1 MNKIDLHIHSEFSS
15 DGELGVEKIIDLSKE
30 KGVEVIA
37 ITDHN
42 SVKGVQRAIEYGNTF
57 NVKVIPG
64 IEIDCTY
71 KNINLH
77 VLGYFIDYNRVEF
90 RQLENDIYE
99 KEKKVAL
106 EKIIKLRD
114 AINVKVDIEEIFR
127 KASGRIITGEAIAEN
142 VLNSAENSINP
153 LLQPYLNGGDKCDM
167 PYVNFYWDFFSQGKV
182 AYIPINYISL
192 QEVIALI
199 KLSGGI
205 PVIAHPGNNL
215 KNNPEILDELI
226 QEGIEGIE
234 VLSTYH
240 NVEQAT
246 YFYNKALQYQLL
258 ITCGSDFHG
267 SNKPTIK
274 IGAYTMINQ
283 NVDVLSELIKY
294 ISNNG
299 AKNRQQT
306 LIL

>member
-15 DGELGVEKIIDLSKE
+15 DGELGVEKIIDLSKA
-30 KGVEVIA
+30 KGVDIIA

-42 SVKGVQRAIEYGNTF
+42 SVNGVQHAIEYGNTI

-77 VLGYFIDYNRVEF
+77 VLGYFIDYKRAEF
-90 RQLENDIYE
+90 SQLENDIYE

-106 EKIIKLRD
+106 AKIIKLRD
-114 AINVKVDIEEIFR
+114 AINVKVDIEYIFK
-127 KASGRIITGEAIAEN
+127 KANGRIITGEAIAEN
-142 VLNSAENSINP
+142 VLNSAENTMNP
-153 LLQPYLNGGDKCDM
+153 LLQPYLSGGKKCDM
-167 PYVNFYWDFFSQGKV
+167 PYVNFYWDFFSKGKV
-182 AYIPINYISL
+182 AYIPIEYISL
-192 QEVIALI
+192 QEAIALI

-240 NVEQAT
+240 TVEQAI
-246 YFYNKALQYQLL
+246 YYYNKALQYQLL
-258 ITCGSDFHG
+258 VTCGSDFHG
-267 SNKPTIK
+267 ANKPNID
-274 IGAYTMINQ
+274 IGEYTMINQ
-283 NVDVLSELIKY
+283 NVDVLSEFIKY
-294 ISNNG
+294 ISN
-299 AKNRQQT
+299 KCTKKRQHSTT
-306 LIL
+306 L